1 MKITPLEIRQKTFE
15 KAFRGLDKDEVNAF
29 LLTLSQQWEKL
40 QDENKDLRM
49 KLDASHRETQK
60 LREVE
65 SSLYKTLK
73 TAEDTGN
80 SIMEQAK
87 KSAELQARESE
98 LKADEL
104 MNQARN
110 EARQMLEDAKKQAE
124 RVVLEM
130 QEQVKALDQ
139 DCQRMESYLDSLVR
153 DLRHLANEAME
164 KVEKANAKPKAATHS
179 ILSRAANIEVENT
192 ELLKNLKDMNTN
204 VENKTIQLAETT
216 ASNAPVAVM
225 QASENSYTPLGD
237 PAPDVTQPQP
247 EVPQPVTPVP
257 NVPSPEIEQ
266 PAPDYPGRVPAP
278 DIEQPIP
285 DVQPVTP
292 QQPEIQ
298 PPLTEPSRNNYA
310 AAAAYNG
317 NTAKQGT
324 GSFFDEI
331 G

>member
-164 KVEKANAKPKAATHS
+164 KVEKANAKPKVATSS
-179 ILSRAANIEVENT
+179 ILSRAAHIEVENT
-192 ELLKNLKDMNTN
+192 ELLKNLKEMNTN
-204 VENKTIQLAETT
+204 LESKPYQLAEST
-216 ASNAPVAVM
+216 ASNAPVMVH
-225 QASENSYTPLGD
+225 QAKANGYTPLGD

-257 NVPSPEIEQ
+257 NIPSPEIEQ

-292 QQPEIQ
+292 DRPEIQ
-298 PPLTEPSRNNYA
+298 PPMTEPSRNAYA
-310 AAAAYNG
+310 STYDGAG
-317 NTAKQGT
+317 SRKTT

>member
-80 SIMEQAK
+80 SILEQAK
-87 KSAELQARESE
+87 RSAELQARESD
-98 LKADEL
+98 LKTDE
-104 MNQARN
+104 MMSRARN
-110 EARQMLEDAKKQAE
+110 EARQMLEEAQRQSE
-124 RVVLEM
+124 RVIAEM
-130 QEQVKALDQ
+130 QQHVKSLDQ
-139 DCQRMESYLDSLVR
+139 ECRQMENYLDHLVR
-153 DLRHLANEAME
+153 DLRNLASETLENA
-164 KVEKANAKPKAATHS
+164 EKAKAKPKAGTHS
-179 ILSRAANIEVENT
+179 ILSKAANTEVSAS
-192 ELLKNLKDMNTN
+192 ELLRNLKDMEKTTDNT
-204 VENKTIQLAETT
+204 TYQLPQST
-216 ASNAPVAVM
+216 ASNAPIVVASG
-225 QASENSYTPLGD
+225 ADTYNSIGD

-247 EVPQPVTPVP
+247 EVPNPTTPVP
-257 NVPSPEIEQ
+257 NVPSPEVPQ

-278 DIEQPIP
+278 DIEQPVPEIQP
-285 DVQPVTP
+285 VQPD
-292 QQPEIQ
+292 QPEIQ
-298 PPLTEPSRNNYA
+298 PPMTEPSRNTFA
-310 AAAAYNG
+310 ANGAAV
-317 NTAKQGT
+317 KQASG